1 VDRDWGSA
9 RGWAIFRYV
18 LNRVLVTIPIMLAVI
33 VITFTL
39 GFVAPG
45 DPVRAYFGEQ
55 QIDPA
60 TIARI
65 RRQYGL
71 DQPFLVQLRDYLL
84 HLSRGNFGR
93 SLLLNRPVGEAI
105 AHSLPVS
112 AQLGLAAL
120 LLIIVLGI
128 PLGVIAAL
136 RQNSWLD
143 YTILFSTISFST
155 IPSFVL
161 APLLMILLILKLGLI
176 PSTTGWAGI
185 FSVKAILPV
194 IILAVGPLVRVVRFT
209 RFSVLEALGQDYVRT
224 ARAKGLSTRRIIVGH
239 VLPNALTPVVT
250 TLGATMAGLI
260 TGSIFLENIFSIPGF
275 GGLIVNGLKNH
286 DYPII
291 LGTTIFGTLIIVV
304 TNLIVDLI
312 YGLLDP
318 RVRHA

>member
-1 VDRDWGSA
+1 
-9 RGWAIFRYV
+9 
-18 LNRVLVTIPIMLAVI
+18 MLAVV

-65 RRQYGL
+65 RRLYGL
-71 DQPFLVQLRDYLL
+71 DEPFLMQLRDYLL
-84 HLSRGNFGR
+84 HLLQGNFGR

-105 AHSLPVS
+105 AHALPVS

-128 PLGVIAAL
+128 PLGIIAAL
-136 RQNSWLD
+136 RQNSVLD
-143 YTILFSTISFST
+143 YTILFSTISLST

-176 PSTTGWAGI
+176 PSTSGWAGI
-185 FSVKAILPV
+185 LSVKAILPV
-194 IILAVGPLVRVVRFT
+194 ITLAVGPLVRVVRFT
-209 RFSVLEALGQDYVRT
+209 RFSVLEAMGQDYVRT
-224 ARAKGLSTRRIIVGH
+224 ARAKGLSTRRIIIGH

-291 LGTTIFGTLIIVV
+291 LGTTIFATLIIVV
-304 TNLIVDLI
+304 TNLIVDMA

-318 RVRHA
+318 RVRNA